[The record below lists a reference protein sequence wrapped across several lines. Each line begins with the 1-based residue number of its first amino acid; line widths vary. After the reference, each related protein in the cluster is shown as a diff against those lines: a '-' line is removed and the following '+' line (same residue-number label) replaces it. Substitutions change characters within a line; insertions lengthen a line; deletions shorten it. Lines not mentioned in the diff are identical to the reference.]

1 MPESFSTT
9 SLQAAF
15 KYPFR
20 SPEGFSRFLVG
31 VALLIIS
38 LFIPLLPVIFVCGY
52 IMQVMRRIIEGE
64 APAMPEWKDWGRLGA
79 DGLRSLVA
87 AVVYLG
93 PGSVIM
99 ICGWALY
106 LAMYLGGIS
115 LLQSAP
121 HGPPSA
127 IALVL
132 IFGALG
138 VLFLSLFAGM
148 CLLAVGGVPLPA
160 ALGHLAAR
168 GKLGAAFHIFEWG
181 AVLAANRWGYFLA
194 WVVAVGLAT
203 LIQVGVTLV
212 FFTLI
217 FLAVAYVF
225 ILPLSFYLLLVAAAM
240 FAQSYREGAA
250 RLSTA
255 APARFP
261 PPAPAEPEPP
271 EPLPAEPA
279 TAENI

>member
-1 MPESFSTT
+1 MPDSSTTT

-15 KYPFR
+15 RYPFR

-31 VALLIIS
+31 LALLIIGM
-38 LFIPLLPVIFVCGY
+38 FIPILPAIFVCGY
-52 IMQVMRRIIEGE
+52 IIQVMRGIIEGE

-79 DGLRSLVA
+79 DGLRGLVA

-93 PGSVIM
+93 PGSVVM
-99 ICGWALY
+99 FCGWVLY
-106 LAMYLGGIS
+106 LVMYLGGIN

-121 HGPPSA
+121 HAQPTA
-127 IALVL
+127 LALVL

-148 CLLAVGGVPLPA
+148 CLLLIGGVPLPA

-168 GKLGAAFHIFEWG
+168 QKLGAAFHIFEWG

-203 LIQVGVTLV
+203 LIQVAVTLV
-212 FFTLI
+212 FFTIIL
-217 FLAVAYVF
+217 LPVAYVV
-225 ILPLSFYLLLVAAAM
+225 ILPVSLYLLLVAAAM
-240 FAQSYREGAA
+240 FA
-250 RLSTA
+250 
-255 APARFP
+255 
-261 PPAPAEPEPP
+261 
-271 EPLPAEPA
+271 
-279 TAENI
+279 